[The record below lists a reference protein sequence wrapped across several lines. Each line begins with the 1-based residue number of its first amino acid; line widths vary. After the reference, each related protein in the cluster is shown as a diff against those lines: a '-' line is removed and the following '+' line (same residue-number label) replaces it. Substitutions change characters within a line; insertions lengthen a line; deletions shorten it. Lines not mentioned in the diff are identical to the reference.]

1 MKKIL
6 LVSAIVFATLN
17 IYAQKCGAHI
27 DLYGIGIKGETKA
40 MLSINPSDDLGDVAY
55 VIAEAVYKS
64 EQAPVVIDVN
74 KNKKASVRFYTGDA
88 NDPVQEEY
96 VLPGDQLKYSGDDPK
111 RIIHVFRAKFDKPA
125 ETVSL
130 DILENAADFYSFA
143 IYVYRKDGSFYTV
156 KAGELVHVY
165 HNVGEEYD
173 VEMEI
178 PTSDQ
183 PRNIT
188 FRFGITELNLDSR
201 DAKFTFWADELKEST
216 TIVTFDEAA
225 GESYIIQDETLENV
239 PGYINK
245 ITMTMLSEEDGD
257 SFIAGIVLADF
268 PCEEYESELL
278 CSFTQC
284 FYGNAGGKYCG
295 KMGTTEL
302 LEKLLFEDP
311 LIMGE
316 AGTEAA
322 PGKSFTIEN
331 AACVLKL
338 LPGGGPSKILMGD
351 ANCEDEKSYESNKQG
366 RLKNTLL
373 AQGIT
378 LTLNTRLSFGLL
390 NFPVNENE
398 FVTMM
403 AMDCMDPNT
412 GGVPGTEMVH
422 AFSPEI
428 VAELGPDAT
437 IANLLDLVNDALA
450 GKPISVSLSQ
460 VADAAGLVNEAFD
473 ECVVVIGYAEI
484 TPVGE
489 KTGETDEQKEVAD
502 PDGKKGMT
510 GVSDNEEEEL
520 GIYPN
525 PVTDHFYLDM
535 PAGIEDVRQAAI
547 YSTTGV
553 KVMDIEQSIQHG
565 SNQAIEINVSH
576 LNEGVYF
583 VRIEMA
589 NGSLTRRFGIQ

>member
-1 MKKIL
+1 ML
-6 LVSAIVFATLN
+6 ATLN
-17 IYAQKCGAHI
+17 MYAQKCGAHI

-40 MLSINPSDDLGDVAY
+40 TLSINPSDNLGDVAY

-64 EQAPVVIDVN
+64 ELEPVIIDID
-74 KNKKASVRFYTGDA
+74 KNKKASVRFYTGDVD
-88 NDPVQEEY
+88 DPVQEVY
-96 VLPGDQLKYSGDDPK
+96 VLPGDPLENSGADPDRK
-111 RIIHVFRAKFDKPA
+111 IHVFRAKFDKPA
-125 ETVSL
+125 ETVTL
-130 DILENAADFYSFA
+130 NILRNATDFYSFA
-143 IYVYRKDGSFYTV
+143 LYVYRNDGTSYTV

-165 HNVGEEYD
+165 HNVGDDYD

-183 PRNIT
+183 PRDIT

-201 DAKFTFWADELKEST
+201 EAIFTFWADELEEST
-216 TIVTFDEAA
+216 TIVTFDEDA
-225 GESYIIQDETLENV
+225 GESYIIQDETLKDV
-239 PGYINK
+239 PGTIDK

-278 CSFTQC
+278 CSFTQG
-284 FYGNAGGKYCG
+284 FYGNAGGKACG
-295 KMGTTEL
+295 EKTTSDL
-302 LEKLLFEDP
+302 LEGLLYNDP
-311 LIMGE
+311 LVMGLS
-316 AGTEAA
+316 GTEAD
-322 PGKSFTIEN
+322 PGNSFTIDN
-331 AACVLKL
+331 AECVLAL
-338 LPGGGPSKILMGD
+338 LPGGGPSKVLKGD
-351 ANCEDEKSYESNKQG
+351 ASCEDEDSYEHNKQG

-378 LTLNTRLSFGLL
+378 LTLNTRLSNNLL
-390 NFPVNENE
+390 DFPVNGDE

-403 AMDCMDPNT
+403 AMDCMDPDA

-428 VAELGPDAT
+428 VDALPAEAT
-437 IANLLDLVNDALA
+437 IQDLLNLVNAALA
-450 GKPISVSLSQ
+450 GEDIYPLSLSQ

-484 TPVGE
+484 TPVDE
-489 KTGETDEQKEVAD
+489 ESGETGDQKEVAD
-502 PDGKKGMT
+502 SNAKKAMT
-510 GVSDNEEEEL
+510 GVSDTEEEVL

-525 PVTDHFYLDM
+525 PVTDHFYLEM
-535 PAGIEDVRQAAI
+535 PAGMQDVRQAAI
-547 YSTTGV
+547 YSISGV
-553 KVMDIEQSIQHG
+553 KMMDIEQSIQQG
-565 SNQAIEINVSH
+565 SNQTIEINVGH

-589 NGSLTRRFGIQ
+589 NGYLTKRFGIQ

>member
-1 MKKIL
+1 ML
-6 LVSAIVFATLN
+6 ATLN
-17 IYAQKCGAHI
+17 MYAQKCGAHI

-40 MLSINPSDDLGDVAY
+40 TLSINPSDNLGDVAY

-64 EQAPVVIDVN
+64 ELEPVIIDID
-74 KNKKASVRFYTGDA
+74 KNKKASVRFYTGDVD
-88 NDPVQEEY
+88 DPVQEVY
-96 VLPGDQLKYSGDDPK
+96 VLPGDPLENSGADPDRK
-111 RIIHVFRAKFDKPA
+111 IHVFRAKFDKPA
-125 ETVSL
+125 ETVTL
-130 DILENAADFYSFA
+130 NILRNTTDFYSFA
-143 IYVYRKDGSFYTV
+143 LYVYRNDGTSYTV

-165 HNVGEEYD
+165 HNVGDDYD

-183 PRNIT
+183 PRDIT

-201 DAKFTFWADELKEST
+201 EAIFTFWADELEEST
-216 TIVTFDEAA
+216 TIVTFDEDA
-225 GESYIIQDETLENV
+225 GESYIIHDETLKDV
-239 PGYINK
+239 PGTIDK

-278 CSFTQC
+278 CSFTQG
-284 FYGNAGGKYCG
+284 FYGNAGGKACG
-295 KMGTTEL
+295 EKTTSDL
-302 LEKLLFEDP
+302 LEGLLYNDP
-311 LIMGE
+311 LVMGLS
-316 AGTEAA
+316 GTEAD
-322 PGKSFTIEN
+322 PGNSFTIDN
-331 AACVLKL
+331 AECVLAL
-338 LPGGGPSKILMGD
+338 LPGGGPSKVLKGD
-351 ANCEDEKSYESNKQG
+351 ASCEDEDSYEHNKQG

-378 LTLNTRLSFGLL
+378 LTLNTRLSNNLL
-390 NFPVNENE
+390 DFPVNGDE

-403 AMDCMDPNT
+403 AMDCMDPDA

-428 VAELGPDAT
+428 VDALPAEAT
-437 IANLLDLVNDALA
+437 IQDLLNLVNAALA
-450 GKPISVSLSQ
+450 GEDIYPLSLSQ

-484 TPVGE
+484 TPVDE
-489 KTGETDEQKEVAD
+489 ESGETGDQKEVAD
-502 PDGKKGMT
+502 SNAKKAMT
-510 GVSDNEEEEL
+510 GVSDTEEEVL

-525 PVTDHFYLDM
+525 PVTDHFYLEM
-535 PAGIEDVRQAAI
+535 PAGMQDVRQAAI
-547 YSTTGV
+547 YSISGV
-553 KVMDIEQSIQHG
+553 KMMDIEQSIQQG
-565 SNQAIEINVSH
+565 SNQTIEINVGH

-589 NGSLTRRFGIQ
+589 NGYLTKRFGIQ

>member
-1 MKKIL
+1 ML
-6 LVSAIVFATLN
+6 ATLN
-17 IYAQKCGAHI
+17 MYAQKCGAHI

-40 MLSINPSDDLGDVAY
+40 TLSINPSDNLGDVAY

-64 EQAPVVIDVN
+64 ELEPVIIDID
-74 KNKKASVRFYTGDA
+74 KNKKASVRFYTGDVD
-88 NDPVQEEY
+88 DPVQEVY
-96 VLPGDQLKYSGDDPK
+96 VLPGDPLENSGADPDRK
-111 RIIHVFRAKFDKPA
+111 IHVFRAKFDKPA
-125 ETVSL
+125 ETVTL
-130 DILENAADFYSFA
+130 NILRNTTDFYSFA
-143 IYVYRKDGSFYTV
+143 LYVYRNDGTSYTV

-165 HNVGEEYD
+165 HNVGDDYD

-183 PRNIT
+183 PRDIT

-201 DAKFTFWADELKEST
+201 EAIFTFWADELEEST
-216 TIVTFDEAA
+216 TIVTFDEDA
-225 GESYIIQDETLENV
+225 GESYIIQDETLKDV
-239 PGYINK
+239 PGTIDK

-278 CSFTQC
+278 CSFTQG
-284 FYGNAGGKYCG
+284 FYGNAGGKACG
-295 KMGTTEL
+295 EKTTSDL
-302 LEKLLFEDP
+302 LEGLLYNDP
-311 LIMGE
+311 LVMGLS
-316 AGTEAA
+316 GTEAD
-322 PGKSFTIEN
+322 PGNSFTIDN
-331 AACVLKL
+331 AECVLAL
-338 LPGGGPSKILMGD
+338 LPGGGPSKVLKGD
-351 ANCEDEKSYESNKQG
+351 ASCEDEDSYEHNKQG

-378 LTLNTRLSFGLL
+378 LTLNTRLSNNLL
-390 NFPVNENE
+390 DFPVNGDE

-403 AMDCMDPNT
+403 AMDCMDPDA

-428 VAELGPDAT
+428 VDALPAEAT
-437 IANLLDLVNDALA
+437 IQDLLNLVNAALA
-450 GKPISVSLSQ
+450 GEDIYPLSLSQ

-484 TPVGE
+484 TPVDE
-489 KTGETDEQKEVAD
+489 ESGETGDQKEVAD
-502 PDGKKGMT
+502 SNAKKAMT
-510 GVSDNEEEEL
+510 GVSDTEEEVL

-525 PVTDHFYLDM
+525 PVTDHFYLEM
-535 PAGIEDVRQAAI
+535 PAGMQDVRQAAI
-547 YSTTGV
+547 YSISGV
-553 KVMDIEQSIQHG
+553 KMMDIEQSIQQG
-565 SNQAIEINVSH
+565 SNQTIEINVGH

-589 NGSLTRRFGIQ
+589 NGYLTKRFGIQ